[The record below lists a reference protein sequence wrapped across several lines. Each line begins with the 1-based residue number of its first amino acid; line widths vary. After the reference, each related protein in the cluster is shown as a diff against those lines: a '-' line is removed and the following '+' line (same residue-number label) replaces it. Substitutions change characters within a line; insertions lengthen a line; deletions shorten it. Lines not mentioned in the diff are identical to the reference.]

1 MLSFQNPTLLW
12 LLPLAA
18 LPLLLHLL
26 SRQLPPRLAFP
37 TTRFLL
43 KSPRPQHGHR
53 RWQDWLL
60 MLCRMALIALLC
72 LALAGPRWSPPVDRP
87 TTTPHPPA
95 LAILLDAS
103 ASMLPHAAQARAS
116 TMQLLADHPGWEI
129 AIFTF
134 DNSSN
139 LLSINSLGT
148 WMPGYAEGHPA
159 TALRQAGQWLAQHA
173 NSAESHLAIVSDF
186 QHSNWSAELPGI
198 PLETQLELHEM
209 AKSQPQDN
217 AAITSVQSVPVGE
230 NQLRMRIGWRNWGD
244 KPQHRTL
251 NIFWGSRHISQEIEL
266 PPHAEGAT
274 AVVTDW
280 TPNENHAS
288 AVLDPA
294 DSFPADDRYCFWA
307 QRNPAV
313 PVLLLLP
320 DNSSDGPLADEL
332 EFFLQRA
339 LTAERSGV
347 PGHFTVQSLGA
358 SSLTLVDLRNFALVI
373 LAGCVERLA
382 PDATGPLREYLSTG
396 GSVVFLPGSTPVV
409 AWRYLHENG
418 FINFGEQGLSRQP
431 TGLGEVPAKTLLAPL
446 FPATAPSDLHLFNI
460 RQTLR
465 VVPPSTDAI
474 LLQTL
479 DGLPA
484 LVQHDTEVGGSLY
497 AFTFAFHHEVT
508 DFPLTQSFLPI
519 IREICAA
526 ATQSHSE
533 TIRLLC
539 GEPFPALTALDGT
552 PLHLELL
559 EDTASPGLARLGSHP
574 VEINVSPLE
583 SQPNRADLEE
593 LRRILQRPQEDG
605 DAIMPDDLPQVS
617 HDLRPWAYTALA
629 VLAILELLLLFA
641 GHPVQHDSEKHI
653 FSTLWH

>member
-1 MLSFQNPTLLW
+1 MFSFQAPILLW

-18 LPLLLHLL
+18 VPLLLHLL

-72 LALAGPRWSPPVDRP
+72 FALAGPRWSPPVDHP
-87 TTTPHPPA
+87 TTIPQPPA

-103 ASMLPHAAQARAS
+103 ASMLPHADQARTVTAK
-116 TMQLLADHPGWEI
+116 LLAEHPGWEI

-134 DNSSN
+134 DHSSN
-139 LLSINSLGT
+139 LLSKDSLDT
-148 WMPGYAEGHPA
+148 WQPGYAEGHPV

-173 NSAESHLAIVSDF
+173 NSTESHLAIVSDF
-186 QHSNWSAELPGI
+186 QHSNWNTELPGI
-198 PLETQLELHEM
+198 PPKTQLELHEVSN
-209 AKSQPQDN
+209 SQPPDN

-251 NIFWGSRHISQEIEL
+251 NIFLGAKHISQEVEL

-274 AVVTDW
+274 AVVTEW
-280 TPNENHAS
+280 SPAENHAS
-288 AVLDPA
+288 AILEPA

-339 LTAERSGV
+339 LTAERPGV

-373 LAGCVERLA
+373 LAGCVERLT
-382 PDATGPLREYLSTG
+382 PDATPPLREYLSTG
-396 GSVVFLPGSTPVV
+396 GNAVFLPGCAPVA

-418 FINFGEQGLSRQP
+418 FITVGEQGLSRQS
-431 TGLGEVPAKTLLAPL
+431 TGLGEVPAKTLLAHL
-446 FPATAPSDLHLFNI
+446 FPATAPSDLHLFTI
-460 RQTLR
+460 RQILR
-465 VVPPSTDAI
+465 IPLPPTDTI

-484 LVQHDTEVGGSLY
+484 LIQHDAEGGGTLF

-519 IREICAA
+519 VREICSD

-539 GEPFPALTALDGT
+539 GEPFPSLTALDGT
-552 PLHLELL
+552 SLRPELL
-559 EDTASPGLARLGSHP
+559 EDTALPGLARLGSHP

-593 LRRILQRPQEDG
+593 LRRILQRTDDG
-605 DAIMPDDLPQVS
+605 DATTPDDLPQVS
-617 HDLRPWAYTALA
+617 LDLRPWIYTALA

-653 FSTLWH
+653 FSTLWR